1 MVWDG
6 QYYFDKV
13 LPFGLRSSPALF
25 NLLADALCWILR
37 HNYSLADLEHY
48 LDDYIG
54 VAPPSPS
61 PSSSTAAIQQA
72 TLLTVF
78 ENLGV
83 PVATGHDKVVP
94 PTTVMTV
101 LGIEV
106 DSVEQVT
113 RFPQDKLSA
122 LHTALATWLQR
133 TDCSKRELLSLIG
146 TLSFA
151 AKVVPP
157 GRTFIRRLID
167 LSTTASSMSARIPI
181 DEEARLDIVWW
192 HRFAADWNGKSF
204 FLHPQWTPSPDMQLF
219 TDASGSVGWGAYN
232 HGRWIRGTWS
242 EKDAERSIE
251 WKELYAILVACSTWG
266 YEWSKLRILFHCDN
280 SAVVD
285 CIRSGCCKSPPVMS
299 LLRELFFVSARC
311 NFAVSAVHIAG
322 HHNVIADCLSRS
334 FMQAFRRHAPNAKAA
349 PDIARLP

>member
-1 MVWDG
+1 MVWDR
-6 QYYFDKV
+6 QYY
-13 LPFGLRSSPALF
+13 FGLRSSPALL

-37 HNYSLADLEHY
+37 HNYSLADLKHY

-61 PSSSTAAIQQA
+61 PPSSTAAIQQV

-106 DSVEQVT
+106 DSVQQVT

-151 AKVVPP
+151 AKVVPA
-157 GRTFIRRLID
+157 GRTFIWRLID
-167 LSTTASSMSARIPI
+167 LSTAASAMSARIAI
-181 DEEARLDIVWW
+181 DEEARLDIAWW

-204 FLHPQWTPSPDMQLF
+204 FHDQPWSRSPDLQLF
-219 TDASGSVGWGAYN
+219 TDAS
-232 HGRWIRGTWS
+232 S
-242 EKDAERSIE
+242 EGYGGYFQGDCFIE
-251 WKELYAILVACSTWG
+251 KWPE
-266 YEWSKLRILFHCDN
+266 EFD
-280 SAVVD
+280 
-285 CIRSGCCKSPPVMS
+285 
-299 LLRELFFVSARC
+299 LLS
-311 NFAVSAVHIAG
+311 
-322 HHNVIADCLSRS
+322 
-334 FMQAFRRHAPNAKAA
+334 
-349 PDIARLP
+349 

>member
-204 FLHPQWTPSPDMQLF
+204 FHDQAWSRSPDLQLF
-219 TDASGSVGWGAYN
+219 TDASGEGYGGYFQGDWFFGKWPEEFESPQLSVIMVREMVPIALACCIWGPCWA
-232 HGRWIRGTWS
+232 G
-242 EKDAERSIE
+242 K
-251 WKELYAILVACSTWG
+251 
-266 YEWSKLRILFHCDN
+266 KLLFHCDN
-280 SAVVD
+280 ETVV
-285 CIRSGCCKSPPVMS
+285 
-299 LLRELFFVSARC
+299 
-311 NFAVSAVHIAG
+311 
-322 HHNVIADCLSRS
+322 
-334 FMQAFRRHAPNAKAA
+334 
-349 PDIARLP
+349 